1 MPMLYIFM
9 LCCIHVWHAE
19 AQLGQGLADADTIQQ
34 ALCNDLNSTVS
45 NSWAGDCMSELFE
58 KYGEDGK
65 LEYNGF
71 RQLLENMGLGAVR
84 DGLKKP
90 SNQEGNVSQPGS
102 DVNSTAGAR
111 AKRKTHNNEHV
122 DHHNTSLEHT
132 SKCLSSDE
140 ILDTFKVVPSEGIVP
155 LQFLQL
161 CPILLQQL
169 DSHAC
174 IVYDVHLP
182 DDGHNHTDEPSE
194 TPFQEPSKIHP
205 GQLLGQAFGIH
216 GHEEDPSTMPTAHP
230 HETLDPEPET
240 SKHVVVWRGCVVL
253 LGIFS
258 FFIFEQTMR
267 MCQKRPK
274 KRLITL
280 VEEPPSQ
287 QELSC
292 HSNHSDE
299 ESKQSLS
306 EEENQNALGSQEI
319 GEKLC
324 NHSDTAHELIPM
336 MHQGGTDE
344 AKVVNERYSGV
355 FSFKHKSSVIP
366 HTELTDKEKID
377 EEREEKKSQS
387 SLDLS
392 MKKDQETSYGGVS
405 TSICKDPSLFSVS
418 TPKKV
423 RESDGISSSQDPND
437 GLQDHERAYRPHSNS
452 DGHHHHHGHSHHGH
466 SHAPGGKMGIS
477 AIAWMVVMGDGVHNF
492 TDGLI
497 VGAAFA
503 DSLAGGLSTAIA
515 VMCHEI
521 PHELG
526 DFAVMLRGG
535 MSIKQALAFQAVSSI
550 LAYMGMAI
558 GLSIGHL
565 SSVSLWVFAL
575 AAGAFLYIALTDLFP
590 EMVESMNV
598 TTDNK
603 SCHLL
608 LQVLGALFGVGTM
621 LIIALYEE
629 LLIEALA

>member
-1 MPMLYIFM
+1 
-9 LCCIHVWHAE
+9 
-19 AQLGQGLADADTIQQ
+19 
-34 ALCNDLNSTVS
+34 
-45 NSWAGDCMSELFE
+45 
-58 KYGEDGK
+58 
-65 LEYNGF
+65 
-71 RQLLENMGLGAVR
+71 
-84 DGLKKP
+84 
-90 SNQEGNVSQPGS
+90 
-102 DVNSTAGAR
+102 
-111 AKRKTHNNEHV
+111 
-122 DHHNTSLEHT
+122 
-132 SKCLSSDE
+132 
-140 ILDTFKVVPSEGIVP
+140 
-155 LQFLQL
+155 
-161 CPILLQQL
+161 
-169 DSHAC
+169 
-174 IVYDVHLP
+174 
-182 DDGHNHTDEPSE
+182 
-194 TPFQEPSKIHP
+194 
-205 GQLLGQAFGIH
+205 
-216 GHEEDPSTMPTAHP
+216 
-230 HETLDPEPET
+230 
-240 SKHVVVWRGCVVL
+240 
-253 LGIFS
+253 
-258 FFIFEQTMR
+258 
-267 MCQKRPK
+267 
-274 KRLITL
+274 
-280 VEEPPSQ
+280 
-287 QELSC
+287 
-292 HSNHSDE
+292 
-299 ESKQSLS
+299 
-306 EEENQNALGSQEI
+306 
-319 GEKLC
+319 
-324 NHSDTAHELIPM
+324 M